1 MCSRTSIFNLR
12 VILRR
17 GNITNL
23 YLIRHGQASF
33 GEKNYDNLS
42 KKGDKQSIALGKKLL
57 KNNIFFDQTIIGPLN
72 RHQQTFD
79 GINKGYGGDLND
91 PSIIDEF
98 AENQLMEIAQYFIP
112 KMLKTDK
119 NIKEIFNAV
128 PFWKRKRKFLE
139 YFNIIAKKWIH
150 NELDL
155 SEKGFESY
163 DNFRE
168 RIRLAKSKVSSL
180 MSENKN
186 TMVVSS
192 GGAITG
198 VYAECH
204 PLTVDEIMK
213 LNFKIKNASITL
225 FKKENDT
232 FTLHTF
238 NRSLIPRY
246 LETYI

>member
-1 MCSRTSIFNLR
+1 M
-12 VILRR
+12 
-17 GNITNL
+17 
-23 YLIRHGQASF
+23 IRHGQASF
-33 GEKNYDNLS
+33 GKKNYDNLS
-42 KKGDKQSIALGKKLL
+42 KKGVKQSIVLGKKLL
-57 KNNIFFDQTIIGPLN
+57 KNSISFDQTIIGPLN
-72 RHQQTFD
+72 RHKQTFD
-79 GINKGYGGDLND
+79 GINKGYGGTLNS
-91 PSIIDEF
+91 PIIIEEF

-119 NIKEIFNAV
+119 NIKEIFDAV

-163 DNFRE
+163 DNFRS
-168 RIRLAKSKVSSL
+168 RIRLAKSKVYSL
-180 MSENKN
+180 MNENKN

-198 VYAECH
+198 IYAECQS
-204 PLTVDEIMK
+204 LTVDEIMK
-213 LNFKIKNASITL
+213 LNFNIKNASITL

-232 FTLHTF
+232 FTLDTF

>member
-1 MCSRTSIFNLR
+1 M
-12 VILRR
+12 
-17 GNITNL
+17 
-23 YLIRHGQASF
+23 
-33 GEKNYDNLS
+33 S
-42 KKGDKQSIALGKKLL
+42 KKGVKQSIALGKRLL
-57 KNNIFFDQTIIGPLN
+57 KNNISFDRTIIGPLN

-79 GINKGYGGDLND
+79 GINKGYEGDLNN
-91 PSIIDEF
+91 PIIIDEF
-98 AENQLMEIAQYFIP
+98 AENQLMEIAQHFIP
-112 KMLKTDK
+112 KMLNTDK

-139 YFNIIAKKWIH
+139 YFNIIAKKWIN

-155 SEKGFESY
+155 SDKGFESY
-163 DNFRE
+163 DIFRE
-168 RIRLAKSKVSSL
+168 RVRVAKSKVSSL
-180 MSENKN
+180 MSTNKN

-204 PLTVDEIMK
+204 PLTNDEIMK

-232 FTLHTF
+232 FTLETF

>member
-1 MCSRTSIFNLR
+1 M
-12 VILRR
+12 
-17 GNITNL
+17 
-23 YLIRHGQASF
+23 
-33 GEKNYDNLS
+33 S
-42 KKGDKQSIALGKKLL
+42 KKGVKQSIALGKKLL
-57 KNNIFFDQTIIGPLN
+57 KNNISFDQTIIGPLN

-79 GINKGYGGDLND
+79 GINKGYERNLNN
-91 PSIIDEF
+91 PIIIDEF
-98 AENQLMEIAQYFIP
+98 AENQLMEIAQHFIP
-112 KMLKTDK
+112 KMLNTDK

-139 YFNIIAKKWIH
+139 YFNIIAKKWIN
-150 NELDL
+150 NELNL

-163 DNFRE
+163 DIFRD
-168 RIRLAKSKVSSL
+168 RVRVAKSKVSSL
-180 MSENKN
+180 MSTNKN

-204 PLTVDEIMK
+204 PLTNDEIMK

-232 FTLHTF
+232 FTLETF

>member
-1 MCSRTSIFNLR
+1 M
-12 VILRR
+12 
-17 GNITNL
+17 
-23 YLIRHGQASF
+23 
-33 GEKNYDNLS
+33 S
-42 KKGDKQSIALGKKLL
+42 KKGVKQSIALGKKLL
-57 KNNIFFDQTIIGPLN
+57 KNNISFDQTIIGPLK

-79 GINKGYGGDLND
+79 GINKGYGGDLSN
-91 PSIIDEF
+91 PLIIEEF
-98 AENQLMEIAQYFIP
+98 AENQLMEIAQHFIP
-112 KMLKTDK
+112 KMLNTDK

-155 SEKGFESY
+155 SEKNFESY
-163 DNFRE
+163 DEFRE
-168 RIRLAKSKVSSL
+168 RVRTAKKKVSSL
-180 MSENKN
+180 MNENRN

-225 FKKENDT
+225 FNKENDT
-232 FTLHTF
+232 FTLDTF

>member
-1 MCSRTSIFNLR
+1 M
-12 VILRR
+12 
-17 GNITNL
+17 
-23 YLIRHGQASF
+23 
-33 GEKNYDNLS
+33 S
-42 KKGDKQSIALGKKLL
+42 KKGVKQSIALGKKLL
-57 KNNIFFDQTIIGPLN
+57 KNNISFDQTIIGPLK

-79 GINKGYGGDLND
+79 GINKGYEGDLSD
-91 PSIIDEF
+91 PIIIDEF
-98 AENQLMEIAQYFIP
+98 AENQLMEIAQHFIP
-112 KMLKTDK
+112 KMLNTDK
-119 NIKEIFNAV
+119 NIKAIFNAV

-139 YFNIIAKKWIH
+139 YFNIIAKKWIN

-163 DNFRE
+163 DIFRD
-168 RIRLAKSKVSSL
+168 RVRVAKSKVSSL
-180 MSENKN
+180 MSTNKN

-204 PLTVDEIMK
+204 PLTNDEIMK

-232 FTLHTF
+232 FTLETF

>member
-1 MCSRTSIFNLR
+1 M
-12 VILRR
+12 
-17 GNITNL
+17 
-23 YLIRHGQASF
+23 
-33 GEKNYDNLS
+33 S
-42 KKGDKQSIALGKKLL
+42 KKGVKQSIALGKKLL
-57 KNNIFFDQTIIGPLN
+57 KNSIYFDQIIIGPLN

-79 GINKGYGGDLND
+79 GINQGYGGNLSD
-91 PSIIDEF
+91 PLIIEEF
-98 AENQLMEIAQYFIP
+98 AENQLMEIAQHFIP
-112 KMLKTDK
+112 KMLNTDK

-150 NELDL
+150 SELDL

-163 DNFRE
+163 DAFRE
-168 RIRLAKSKVSSL
+168 RVRAAKSKVSSL
-180 MSENKN
+180 MNENTN

-204 PLTVDEIMK
+204 PLSVDEIMK

-232 FTLHTF
+232 FTLDTF

>member
-1 MCSRTSIFNLR
+1 M
-12 VILRR
+12 
-17 GNITNL
+17 
-23 YLIRHGQASF
+23 
-33 GEKNYDNLS
+33 S
-42 KKGDKQSIALGKKLL
+42 KKGVKQSIALGKKLL
-57 KNNIFFDQTIIGPLN
+57 KNNISFDQTIIGPLK

-79 GINKGYGGDLND
+79 GINKGYEGDLNN
-91 PSIIDEF
+91 PIIIDEF
-98 AENQLMEIAQYFIP
+98 AENQLMEIAQHFIP
-112 KMLKTDK
+112 KMLNTDK

-139 YFNIIAKKWIH
+139 YFNIIAKKWIN

-155 SEKGFESY
+155 SDKGFESY
-163 DNFRE
+163 DIFRD
-168 RIRLAKSKVSSL
+168 RVRVAKSKVSSL
-180 MSENKN
+180 MSTNKN

-204 PLTVDEIMK
+204 PLTNDEIMK

-232 FTLHTF
+232 FTLETF

>member
-1 MCSRTSIFNLR
+1 M
-12 VILRR
+12 
-17 GNITNL
+17 
-23 YLIRHGQASF
+23 
-33 GEKNYDNLS
+33 S
-42 KKGDKQSIALGKKLL
+42 KKGVKQSIALGKRLL
-57 KNNIFFDQTIIGPLN
+57 KNNISFDQTIIGPLK

-79 GINKGYGGDLND
+79 GINKGYEGDLNN
-91 PSIIDEF
+91 PIIIDEF
-98 AENQLMEIAQYFIP
+98 AENQLMEIAQHFIP
-112 KMLKTDK
+112 KMLNTDK

-139 YFNIIAKKWIH
+139 YFNIIAKQWIN

-163 DNFRE
+163 DIFRD
-168 RIRLAKSKVSSL
+168 RVRVAKSKVSSL
-180 MSENKN
+180 MSTNKN
-186 TMVVSS
+186 IMVVSS

-204 PLTVDEIMK
+204 PLTNDEIMK

-232 FTLHTF
+232 FTLETF

>member
-1 MCSRTSIFNLR
+1 M
-12 VILRR
+12 
-17 GNITNL
+17 
-23 YLIRHGQASF
+23 
-33 GEKNYDNLS
+33 S
-42 KKGDKQSIALGKKLL
+42 KKGVKQSIALGKKLL
-57 KNNIFFDQTIIGPLN
+57 KNNISFDQTIIGPLK

-79 GINKGYGGDLND
+79 GINKGYEGDLNN
-91 PSIIDEF
+91 PIIIDEF
-98 AENQLMEIAQYFIP
+98 AENQLMEIAQHFIP
-112 KMLKTDK
+112 KMLNTDK

-139 YFNIIAKKWIH
+139 YFNIIAKQWIN

-163 DNFRE
+163 DIFRD
-168 RIRLAKSKVSSL
+168 RVRVAKSKVSSL
-180 MSENKN
+180 MSTNKN

-204 PLTVDEIMK
+204 PLTNDEIMK

-232 FTLHTF
+232 FTLETF

>member
-1 MCSRTSIFNLR
+1 M
-12 VILRR
+12 
-17 GNITNL
+17 
-23 YLIRHGQASF
+23 
-33 GEKNYDNLS
+33 S
-42 KKGDKQSIALGKKLL
+42 KKGVKQSIALGKKLF
-57 KNNIFFDQTIIGPLN
+57 KNSISFDRTIIGPLK

-79 GINKGYGGDLND
+79 GINEGYGGDLSN
-91 PSIIDEF
+91 PLIIEEF
-98 AENQLMEIAQYFIP
+98 AENQLMEIAQHFIP
-112 KMLKTDK
+112 KMLNTDK

-168 RIRLAKSKVSSL
+168 RVRLAKSKVSSL
-180 MSENKN
+180 MNENRN

-204 PLTVDEIMK
+204 SLTVDEIIK

-232 FTLHTF
+232 FTLDAF

>member
-1 MCSRTSIFNLR
+1 MKE
-12 VILRR
+12 

-42 KKGDKQSIALGKKLL
+42 KKGVKQSIALGKKLL
-57 KNNIFFDQTIIGPLN
+57 KNNIYFDQTIIGPLN

-79 GINKGYGGDLND
+79 GINQGYGGDLSD
-91 PSIIDEF
+91 PLIIEEF
-98 AENQLMEIAQYFIP
+98 AENQLMEIAQHFIP
-112 KMLKTDK
+112 KMLNTDK

-139 YFNIIAKKWIH
+139 HFNIIAKKWIH

-163 DNFRE
+163 DAFRE
-168 RIRLAKSKVSSL
+168 RVRAAKSKVFSL
-180 MSENKN
+180 MNENTN

-232 FTLHTF
+232 FTLDTF

>member
-1 MCSRTSIFNLR
+1 
-12 VILRR
+12 
-17 GNITNL
+17 
-23 YLIRHGQASF
+23 
-33 GEKNYDNLS
+33 LS
-42 KKGDKQSIALGKKLL
+42 KKGVKQSIALGKKLL
-57 KNNIFFDQTIIGPLN
+57 KNNISFDKTIIGPLK
-72 RHQQTFD
+72 RHKQTFD
-79 GINKGYGGDLND
+79 GINKGYGGGLSN
-91 PSIIDEF
+91 PLIMEEF
-98 AENQLMEIAQYFIP
+98 AENQLMEIAQHFIP
-112 KMLKTDK
+112 KMLNTDK

-128 PFWKRKRKFLE
+128 PFWRRKRKFLE
-139 YFNIIAKKWIH
+139 HFNIIAKKWIH

-155 SEKGFESY
+155 SEKNFESY
-163 DNFRE
+163 DEFRE
-168 RIRLAKSKVSSL
+168 RVRKAKSKVSSL
-180 MSENKN
+180 INENRN

-204 PLTVDEIMK
+204 PLTVDQIMK

-232 FTLHTF
+232 FTLDTF

>member
-1 MCSRTSIFNLR
+1 M
-12 VILRR
+12 
-17 GNITNL
+17 
-23 YLIRHGQASF
+23 
-33 GEKNYDNLS
+33 S
-42 KKGDKQSIALGKKLL
+42 KKGVKQSIVLGKKLL
-57 KNNIFFDQTIIGPLN
+57 KQKISFDTTIIGPLK

-79 GINKGYGGDLND
+79 GINEGYGGDLQD
-91 PSIIDEF
+91 PLIIEEF
-98 AENQLMEIAQYFIP
+98 AENQLMDIAQHFIP
-112 KMLKTDK
+112 KMLNTDK
-119 NIKEIFNAV
+119 NLKEIFNSV

-139 YFNIIAKKWIH
+139 YFNIIAKQWIH

-163 DNFRE
+163 DDFRK
-168 RIRLAKSKVSSL
+168 RVRKAITKVSSI
-180 MSENKN
+180 MSENSN

-204 PLTVDEIMK
+204 PLAVEEIMD

-225 FKKENDT
+225 FKKENET
-232 FTLHTF
+232 FTLDSF
-238 NRSLIPRY
+238 NRSLIPGY

>member
-1 MCSRTSIFNLR
+1 
-12 VILRR
+12 
-17 GNITNL
+17 
-23 YLIRHGQASF
+23 
-33 GEKNYDNLS
+33 LS
-42 KKGDKQSIALGKKLL
+42 KKGVKQSIALGKRLL
-57 KNNIFFDQTIIGPLN
+57 KNNISFDQTIIGPLK

-79 GINKGYGGDLND
+79 GINKGYEGDLNN
-91 PSIIDEF
+91 PIIIDEF
-98 AENQLMEIAQYFIP
+98 AENQLMEIAQHFIP
-112 KMLKTDK
+112 KMLNTDK

-139 YFNIIAKKWIH
+139 YFNIIAKQWIN

-163 DNFRE
+163 DIFRD
-168 RIRLAKSKVSSL
+168 RVRVAKSKVSSL
-180 MSENKN
+180 MSTNKN
-186 TMVVSS
+186 IMVVSS

-204 PLTVDEIMK
+204 PLTNDEIMK

-232 FTLHTF
+232 FTLETF

>member
-1 MCSRTSIFNLR
+1 
-12 VILRR
+12 
-17 GNITNL
+17 
-23 YLIRHGQASF
+23 
-33 GEKNYDNLS
+33 LS
-42 KKGDKQSIALGKKLL
+42 KKGFKQSIALGKKLL
-57 KNNIFFDQTIIGPLN
+57 KNNIYFDQTIIGPLN

-79 GINKGYGGDLND
+79 GINQGYGGDLSD
-91 PSIIDEF
+91 PLIIEEF
-98 AENQLMEIAQYFIP
+98 AENQLMEIAQHFIP
-112 KMLKTDK
+112 KMLNTDK

-139 YFNIIAKKWIH
+139 HFNIIAKKWIH

-163 DNFRE
+163 DAFRE
-168 RIRLAKSKVSSL
+168 RVRAAKSKLFSL
-180 MSENKN
+180 MNENTN

-232 FTLHTF
+232 FTLDTF

>member
-1 MCSRTSIFNLR
+1 M
-12 VILRR
+12 
-17 GNITNL
+17 
-23 YLIRHGQASF
+23 
-33 GEKNYDNLS
+33 S
-42 KKGDKQSIALGKKLL
+42 KKGVKQSIALGKKLL
-57 KNNIFFDQTIIGPLN
+57 KNSISFDRTIIGPLK

-79 GINKGYGGDLND
+79 GINEGYGGDLSN
-91 PSIIDEF
+91 PLIIEEF
-98 AENQLMEIAQYFIP
+98 AENQLMEIAQHFIP
-112 KMLKTDK
+112 KMLNTDK

-163 DNFRE
+163 DEFRE
-168 RIRLAKSKVSSL
+168 RVRLAKSKVSSL
-180 MSENKN
+180 MNENRN

-232 FTLHTF
+232 FTLDAF

>member
-1 MCSRTSIFNLR
+1 M
-12 VILRR
+12 
-17 GNITNL
+17 
-23 YLIRHGQASF
+23 
-33 GEKNYDNLS
+33 S
-42 KKGDKQSIALGKKLL
+42 KKGVKQSIALGKKLL
-57 KNNIFFDQTIIGPLN
+57 KNSISFDRIIIGPLK

-79 GINKGYGGDLND
+79 GINEGYGGDLSN
-91 PSIIDEF
+91 PLIIEEF
-98 AENQLMEIAQYFIP
+98 AENQLMEIAQHFIP
-112 KMLKTDK
+112 KMLNTDK

-150 NELDL
+150 SELDL

-168 RIRLAKSKVSSL
+168 RVRLAKSKVSSL
-180 MSENKN
+180 MNENSN

-232 FTLHTF
+232 FTLDTF

>member
-1 MCSRTSIFNLR
+1 M
-12 VILRR
+12 
-17 GNITNL
+17 
-23 YLIRHGQASF
+23 
-33 GEKNYDNLS
+33 S
-42 KKGDKQSIALGKKLL
+42 KKGVKQSIALGKRLL
-57 KNNIFFDQTIIGPLN
+57 KNNISFDQTIIGPLN

-79 GINKGYGGDLND
+79 GINKGYEGDLNN
-91 PSIIDEF
+91 PIIIDEF
-98 AENQLMEIAQYFIP
+98 AENQLMEIAQHFIP
-112 KMLKTDK
+112 KMLNTDK

-139 YFNIIAKKWIH
+139 YFNIIAKQWIN

-163 DNFRE
+163 DIFRD
-168 RIRLAKSKVSSL
+168 RVRVAKSKVSSL
-180 MSENKN
+180 MSTNKN
-186 TMVVSS
+186 IMVVSS

-204 PLTVDEIMK
+204 PLTNDEIMK

-232 FTLHTF
+232 FTLETF

>member
-1 MCSRTSIFNLR
+1 M
-12 VILRR
+12 
-17 GNITNL
+17 
-23 YLIRHGQASF
+23 
-33 GEKNYDNLS
+33 S
-42 KKGDKQSIALGKKLL
+42 KKGVKQSIALGKRLL
-57 KNNIFFDQTIIGPLN
+57 KNNISFDQTIIGPLK

-79 GINKGYGGDLND
+79 GINKGYEGDLNN
-91 PSIIDEF
+91 PIIIDEF
-98 AENQLMEIAQYFIP
+98 AENQLMEIAQHFIP
-112 KMLKTDK
+112 KMLNTDK
-119 NIKEIFNAV
+119 SIKEIFNAV

-139 YFNIIAKKWIH
+139 YFNIIAKKWIN

-163 DNFRE
+163 DIFRD
-168 RIRLAKSKVSSL
+168 RVRVAKSKVSSL
-180 MSENKN
+180 MSTNKN

-204 PLTVDEIMK
+204 PLTNDEIMK

-232 FTLHTF
+232 FTLETF

>member
-1 MCSRTSIFNLR
+1 M
-12 VILRR
+12 
-17 GNITNL
+17 
-23 YLIRHGQASF
+23 
-33 GEKNYDNLS
+33 S
-42 KKGDKQSIALGKKLL
+42 KKGVKQSVSLGRKLL
-57 KNNIFFDQTIIGPLN
+57 KNNISFDQTIIGPLK

-79 GINKGYGGDLND
+79 GINEGYGGDLVK
-91 PSIIDEF
+91 PTVIDEF
-98 AENQLMEIAQYFIP
+98 AENQLMEIASFFIP
-112 KMLKTDK
+112 KMLNTDK

-139 YFNIIAKKWIH
+139 YFNIIAKKWIY

-163 DNFRE
+163 DNFRK
-168 RIRLAKSKVSSL
+168 RVVKAKNKVSDL
-180 MSENKN
+180 MSENTN

-204 PLTVDEIMK
+204 PLSVDEIMD

-232 FTLHTF
+232 FTLDSF
-238 NRSLIPRY
+238 NRSLIPSY

>member
-1 MCSRTSIFNLR
+1 M
-12 VILRR
+12 
-17 GNITNL
+17 
-23 YLIRHGQASF
+23 
-33 GEKNYDNLS
+33 S
-42 KKGDKQSIALGKKLL
+42 KKGVKQSIALGKKLL
-57 KNNIFFDQTIIGPLN
+57 KNSIYFDQIIIGPLN

-79 GINKGYGGDLND
+79 GINQGYGGNLSD
-91 PSIIDEF
+91 PLIIEEF
-98 AENQLMEIAQYFIP
+98 AENQLMEIAQHFIP
-112 KMLKTDK
+112 KMLNTDK
-119 NIKEIFNAV
+119 NIKEIFNSV

-139 YFNIIAKKWIH
+139 HFNIIAKKWIH
-150 NELDL
+150 DELDL

-163 DNFRE
+163 DTFRE
-168 RIRLAKSKVSSL
+168 RVRTAKSKVSSF
-180 MSENKN
+180 MNEDRN

-192 GGAITG
+192 GGAITA

-204 PLTVDEIMK
+204 TLTVDEIMK

-232 FTLHTF
+232 FTLDTF

>member
-1 MCSRTSIFNLR
+1 M
-12 VILRR
+12 
-17 GNITNL
+17 
-23 YLIRHGQASF
+23 
-33 GEKNYDNLS
+33 S
-42 KKGDKQSIALGKKLL
+42 KKGVKQSIALGKKLL
-57 KNNIFFDQTIIGPLN
+57 KNNISFDQTIIGPLK

-79 GINKGYGGDLND
+79 GINKGYEGNLNN
-91 PSIIDEF
+91 PIIIDEF
-98 AENQLMEIAQYFIP
+98 AENQLMEIAQHFIP
-112 KMLKTDK
+112 KMLNTDK

-139 YFNIIAKKWIH
+139 YFNIIAKKWIN

-163 DNFRE
+163 DIFRD
-168 RIRLAKSKVSSL
+168 RVRVAKNKVSSL
-180 MSENKN
+180 MSANKN

-204 PLTVDEIMK
+204 PLTNDEIMK

-232 FTLHTF
+232 FTLETF

>member
-1 MCSRTSIFNLR
+1 
-12 VILRR
+12 
-17 GNITNL
+17 
-23 YLIRHGQASF
+23 
-33 GEKNYDNLS
+33 LS
-42 KKGDKQSIALGKKLL
+42 KKGVKQSIALGKRLL
-57 KNNIFFDQTIIGPLN
+57 KNNISFDQTIIGPLN

-79 GINKGYGGDLND
+79 GINKGYEGDLNN
-91 PSIIDEF
+91 PIIIDEF
-98 AENQLMEIAQYFIP
+98 AENQLMEIAQHFIP
-112 KMLKTDK
+112 KMLNTDK
-119 NIKEIFNAV
+119 SIKEIFNAV

-139 YFNIIAKKWIH
+139 YFNIIAKKWIN

-163 DNFRE
+163 NIFRD
-168 RIRLAKSKVSSL
+168 RVRVAKSKVSSL
-180 MSENKN
+180 MSTNKN
-186 TMVVSS
+186 IMVVSS

-204 PLTVDEIMK
+204 PLTNDEIMK

-232 FTLHTF
+232 FTLETF

>member
-1 MCSRTSIFNLR
+1 M
-12 VILRR
+12 
-17 GNITNL
+17 
-23 YLIRHGQASF
+23 
-33 GEKNYDNLS
+33 S
-42 KKGDKQSIALGKKLL
+42 KKGVKQSIALGKKLL
-57 KNNIFFDQTIIGPLN
+57 KNNISFDQTIIGPLK

-79 GINKGYGGDLND
+79 GINKGYEGDLKN
-91 PSIIDEF
+91 PIIIDEF
-98 AENQLMEIAQYFIP
+98 AENQLMEIAQHFIP
-112 KMLKTDK
+112 KMLNTDK

-139 YFNIIAKKWIH
+139 YFNIIAKKWIN

-163 DNFRE
+163 DIFRE
-168 RIRLAKSKVSSL
+168 RVRVAKSKVSSL
-180 MSENKN
+180 MSKNKN

-204 PLTVDEIMK
+204 PLTNDEIMK
-213 LNFKIKNASITL
+213 LNFKIKNASISL

-232 FTLHTF
+232 FTLETF

>member
-1 MCSRTSIFNLR
+1 LCSRTSIFNLR

>member
-1 MCSRTSIFNLR
+1 M
-12 VILRR
+12 
-17 GNITNL
+17 
-23 YLIRHGQASF
+23 
-33 GEKNYDNLS
+33 S
-42 KKGDKQSIALGKKLL
+42 KKGIKQSISLGKKLL
-57 KNNIFFDQTIIGPLN
+57 KNNIYFDQTIIGPLN

-79 GINKGYGGDLND
+79 GINQGYGGDLSD
-91 PSIIDEF
+91 PLIIEEF
-98 AENQLMEIAQYFIP
+98 AENQLMEIAQHFIP
-112 KMLKTDK
+112 KMLNTDK

-139 YFNIIAKKWIH
+139 HFNIIAKKWIH

-163 DNFRE
+163 DAFRQ
-168 RIRLAKSKVSSL
+168 RVRAAKSKVFSL
-180 MSENKN
+180 MNENTN

-232 FTLHTF
+232 FTLDTF

>member
-1 MCSRTSIFNLR
+1 MDNKIQK
-12 VILRR
+12 
-17 GNITNL
+17 L

-42 KKGDKQSIALGKKLL
+42 KKGFKQSISLGRKLKKE
-57 KNNIFFDQTIIGPLN
+57 KIEFENIIIGPLN
-72 RHQQTFD
+72 RHRQTFE
-79 GINKGYGGDLND
+79 GIKEGFKGKVKD
-91 PSIIDEF
+91 PVIINEF
-98 AENQLMEIAQYFIP
+98 AENQLMEIAQHYIP
-112 KMLKTDK
+112 IMLNTEKSM
-119 NIKEIFNAV
+119 KEIFSEV
-128 PFWKRKRKFLE
+128 PIWKRRKEFFK
-139 YFNIIAKKWIH
+139 YFNIIAKKWIY

-163 DNFRE
+163 DNFRK
-168 RIRLAKSKVSSL
+168 RVVKAKNKVSDL
-180 MSENKN
+180 MSENTN

-204 PLTVDEIMK
+204 PLSVDEIMD

-232 FTLHTF
+232 FTLDSF
-238 NRSLIPRY
+238 NRSLIPTY

>member
-1 MCSRTSIFNLR
+1 M
-12 VILRR
+12 
-17 GNITNL
+17 
-23 YLIRHGQASF
+23 
-33 GEKNYDNLS
+33 S
-42 KKGDKQSIALGKKLL
+42 KKGIKQSIALGKKLF
-57 KNNIFFDQTIIGPLN
+57 KNNISFDQTIIGPLN

-79 GINKGYGGDLND
+79 GINKGYGGDLNN

-98 AENQLMEIAQYFIP
+98 AENQLMEIAQHFIP
-112 KMLKTDK
+112 KMLNTDK

-155 SEKGFESY
+155 SEEGFESY
-163 DNFRE
+163 DNFRK
-168 RIRLAKSKVSSL
+168 RVVKAKNKVSDL
-180 MSENKN
+180 MSENTN

-204 PLTVDEIMK
+204 PLSVDEIMD

-232 FTLHTF
+232 FTLDSF
-238 NRSLIPRY
+238 NRSLIPSY

>member
-1 MCSRTSIFNLR
+1 M
-12 VILRR
+12 
-17 GNITNL
+17 
-23 YLIRHGQASF
+23 
-33 GEKNYDNLS
+33 S
-42 KKGDKQSIALGKKLL
+42 KKGVKQSIALGKKLL
-57 KNNIFFDQTIIGPLN
+57 KNNISFDQTIIGPLN

-79 GINKGYGGDLND
+79 GINKGYEGDLNN
-91 PSIIDEF
+91 PIIIDEF
-98 AENQLMEIAQYFIP
+98 AENQLMEIAQHFIP
-112 KMLKTDK
+112 KMLNTDK

-139 YFNIIAKKWIH
+139 YFNIIAKKWIN

-163 DNFRE
+163 DIFRC
-168 RIRLAKSKVSSL
+168 RVRVAKSKVSSL
-180 MSENKN
+180 MSTNKN

-204 PLTVDEIMK
+204 PLTNDEIMK

-232 FTLHTF
+232 FTLETF